1 MQMKRALHP
10 TLVLMIVL
18 TSTPLFGDLIVNG
31 SFESPEID
39 GPFASFN
46 AGSQSIPGWEVVG
59 VSVAILENQQ
69 VTGLTFTAQDG
80 DQLMDLSGLQS
91 NSPNNGVIQN
101 VTTTVGAD
109 YLLSFYVGSA
119 TGSGLY
125 FASTVDLSIDGC
137 PRTSFTNPTAPF
149 DLVDWLQFT
158 VPFTAQNSVTTI
170 AFFNGSAA
178 NNFLCFLDNVT
189 LNRDIK
195 FLLGDVNGDGMTNLL
210 DVAPFV
216 NAITSGCYIENAD
229 INQDGVV
236 SLLDVALF
244 VDALTG

>member
-1 MQMKRALHP
+1 MKRALHP

-31 SFESPEID
+31 SFESPDID
-39 GPFASFN
+39 GPFASFD
-46 AGSQSIPGWEVVG
+46 AGSTMIPGWEVVG
-59 VSVAILENQQ
+59 VSVAILDNQQ
-69 VTGLTFTAQDG
+69 VIGFNFTAQDG
-80 DQLMDLSGLQS
+80 NQLMDLAGQQ
-91 NSPNNGVIQN
+91 NNNPNNGVVQN

-109 YLLSFYVGSA
+109 YLLSFYVGSV
-119 TGSGLY
+119 TDGGLY
-125 FASTVDLSIDGC
+125 FASTVDLSIDGGAQ
-137 PRTSFTNPTAPF
+137 TGYTNPTAPT
-149 DLVDWLQFT
+149 DMVDWLQFT

-178 NNFLCFLDNVT
+178 NNFICLLDNVV
-189 LNRDIK
+189 LIGDAP
-195 FLLGDVNGDGMTNLL
+195 FLLGDVNLDGIVSLL
-210 DVAPFV
+210 DVSPFV

-229 INQDGVV
+229 MNQDGVV